1 MTEFKDEIVLE
12 LRKIQYK
19 KKVTYRP
26 VRGRGQT
33 IQQKQKSGTFL
44 GFFFFLSIRTAAV
57 NLLTVLLGSWND
69 ELDSNRMADN
79 RQMSFV
85 QRQKV
90 TGGGGEQMDARETI
104 IWCYTFNDRHVSE
117 QSVSTALGFSFSL
130 SLLFVSLPSAAFNH
144 HHLWPSLPCPP
155 PDKLNS
161 RAASLSSFLFLS
173 IFFFSIF
180 PSPPLRG

>member
-44 GFFFFLSIRTAAV
+44 VFFFLSIRTAAV

-104 IWCYTFNDRHVSE
+104 I
-117 QSVSTALGFSFSL
+117 
-130 SLLFVSLPSAAFNH
+130 
-144 HHLWPSLPCPP
+144 
-155 PDKLNS
+155 
-161 RAASLSSFLFLS
+161 
-173 IFFFSIF
+173 
-180 PSPPLRG
+180 